1 MIRIMLA
8 DDHEVVRAGFKMI
21 LEQDPELEVVAE
33 AADGAQAYAVA
44 AREKPDILLMDI
56 SMPPGQSGL
65 VACEKIAKD
74 FPATKVIV
82 LTMFAEP
89 EYLFYTLRGGASGYV
104 LKNSTSEELIAAV
117 RAVAGGG
124 SYIHPK
130 MAALLTKHLV
140 DGGEEHDRSYQQ
152 LSNRELEILQLL
164 AKGFTNK
171 EISEQI
177 YLSVKTVEA
186 HRSKIYQEAR
196 FQDPSRPRRLRAA
209 PQAAQR
215 VKTLRS
221 TRIRSPPLP
230 VTGACGLYACSA
242 AGPPSPQASH
252 RGRARRRALWWGRR
266 QCRRRRPCSRRRG
279 RLHPRLGEGRARGWT
294 GSARHGALAGV
305 AVDAGVLHR
314 VRTFSQARAS
324 QSAS

>member
-104 LKNSTSEELIAAV
+104 LQNSTSEELIAAV

-186 HRSKIYQEAR
+186 HRSKIYQKLGFKTRA
-196 FQDPSRPRRLRAA
+196 DLVDYALRHKLLN
-209 PQAAQR
+209 
-215 VKTLRS
+215 V
-221 TRIRSPPLP
+221 
-230 VTGACGLYACSA
+230 
-242 AGPPSPQASH
+242 
-252 RGRARRRALWWGRR
+252 
-266 QCRRRRPCSRRRG
+266 
-279 RLHPRLGEGRARGWT
+279 
-294 GSARHGALAGV
+294 
-305 AVDAGVLHR
+305 
-314 VRTFSQARAS
+314 
-324 QSAS
+324 